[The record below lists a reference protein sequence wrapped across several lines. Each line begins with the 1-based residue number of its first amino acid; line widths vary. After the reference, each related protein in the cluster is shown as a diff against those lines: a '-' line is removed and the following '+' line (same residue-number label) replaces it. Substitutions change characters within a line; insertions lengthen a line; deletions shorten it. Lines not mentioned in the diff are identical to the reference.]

1 MGGTHSAVNLKP
13 FLNLLRL
20 ILKSQV
26 SVVDPSIRKSDLND
40 LSSFYL
46 SGHSSWLFS
55 YIHALYSVTL
65 QFLLLQSGV
74 SSDVLNL
81 GWLSNSMWQRWQLA
95 GFQPCLCFLILS
107 WISASLCKQDP
118 ADVLQDERPC
128 GREMWAPAY
137 SQPTT
142 KHMRE
147 PSQHPHSCWWN
158 KHWWQVRV
166 RKPAQTDFI
175 DSWTNW

>member
-107 WISASLCKQDP
+107 SSP
-118 ADVLQDERPC
+118 FY
-128 GREMWAPAY
+128 MYFSWAL
-137 SQPTT
+137 
-142 KHMRE
+142 
-147 PSQHPHSCWWN
+147 SCTWHY
-158 KHWWQVRV
+158 KYWQE
-166 RKPAQTDFI
+166 KI
-175 DSWTNW
+175 LIIL